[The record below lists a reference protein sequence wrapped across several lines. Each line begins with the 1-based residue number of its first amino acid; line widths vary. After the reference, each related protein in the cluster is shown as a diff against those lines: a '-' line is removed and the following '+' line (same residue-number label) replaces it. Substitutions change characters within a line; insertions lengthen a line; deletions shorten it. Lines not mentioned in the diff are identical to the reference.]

1 MNIRGYI
8 PVMVEGRKEE
18 KWYLDVSNLSLGELL
33 ELRKE
38 LLGTSENTI
47 RVLDGLLKNEHNI
60 CVNNAHYYDNTLGYN
75 RTLKHTNKKNTRL
88 IRYISNKKTNFAVR
102 EKLTH

>member
-60 CVNNAHYYDNTLGYN
+60 CVNNAHYYDNTIGYN
-75 RTLKHTNKKNTRL
+75 RTLKHTKKKAKMKLKKN
-88 IRYISNKKTNFAVR
+88 SK
-102 EKLTH
+102 EKRGMIKNDKY

>member
-1 MNIRGYI
+1 MNIKGYI

-38 LLGTSENTI
+38 LLGTSENTM
-47 RVLDGLLKNEHNI
+47 RVLDGLLYNKYNI
-60 CVNNAHYYDNTLGYN
+60 CANNIHYID
-75 RTLKHTNKKNTRL
+75 KNT
-88 IRYISNKKTNFAVR
+88 NPKKAIKQDIKE
-102 EKLTH
+102 EKIKLRRRTKEKRGKKR